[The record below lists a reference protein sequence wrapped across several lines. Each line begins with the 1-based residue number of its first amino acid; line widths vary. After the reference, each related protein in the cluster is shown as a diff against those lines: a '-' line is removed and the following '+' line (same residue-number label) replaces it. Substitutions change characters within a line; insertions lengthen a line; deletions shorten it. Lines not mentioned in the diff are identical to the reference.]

1 MGGADKRARRGSRS
15 ARLHGTASC
24 GDLPSSQ
31 QRGGRLTAHRQ
42 HPFRLYPARPPRL
55 PVLISS
61 PHSGTFLPAE
71 ARARLACDEEALRQL
86 DDGPVHLLFA
96 GAPERGAAML
106 AATHRRAYV
115 DLNRDPREID
125 PALLLERP
133 DRSGLRLSL
142 RVRAGLGVVPSRL
155 GSRHLHRRPLG
166 MAEIADRLERVHRP
180 YHRELERR
188 LEELRR
194 AFGVAVL
201 LDVHSMPAS
210 AARVER
216 RLVDV
221 AIGDCHGRA
230 AGGELAATTMEILR
244 GAGLVAVRNRPFA
257 GGYITEHY
265 GRPQEEI
272 HALQLEVRRD
282 LFMDEACQDPHEG
295 TAALAPVFTRLV
307 VTLAELARETAV
319 PGRLLGP
326 VA

>member
-1 MGGADKRARRGSRS
+1 M
-15 ARLHGTASC
+15 
-24 GDLPSSQ
+24 
-31 QRGGRLTAHRQ
+31 TAHRQ
-42 HPFRLYPARPPRL
+42 HPFRLCPARPPRL

-71 ARARLACDEEALRQL
+71 ARARLVCGEEALRQL

-96 GAPERGAAML
+96 GAPDHGAAML

-133 DRSGLRLSL
+133 GRGRLRLSL

-155 GSRHLHRRPLG
+155 GDCRLYHRPLG
-166 MAEIADRLERVHRP
+166 MAEIARRLERVHRP
-180 YHRELERR
+180 YHRELDRR
-188 LEELRR
+188 LEGLRR
-194 AFGVAVL
+194 CFGVAVL

-230 AGGELAATTMEILR
+230 AGGELAATATEILR
-244 GAGLVAVRNRPFA
+244 DAGLVTLRNRPFA
-257 GGYITEHY
+257 GGYITERY
-265 GRPQEEI
+265 GRPEEEI

-282 LFMDEACQDPHEG
+282 LFMDEASHDPHEG
-295 TAALAPVFTRLV
+295 MAALAPVFTRLILA
-307 VTLAELARETAV
+307 LAELAREAAA